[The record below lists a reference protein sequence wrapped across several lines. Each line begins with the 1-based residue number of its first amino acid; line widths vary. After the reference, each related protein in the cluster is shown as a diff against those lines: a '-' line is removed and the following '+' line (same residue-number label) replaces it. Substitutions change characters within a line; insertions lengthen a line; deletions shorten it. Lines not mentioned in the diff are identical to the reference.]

1 MTAPSAHPP
10 HPVRPSHPF
19 LPVEPFPPA
28 LLAVIRRR
36 AIFECCKWD
45 PQVEDVSTIADVPI
59 VLDAAA
65 WRSLVRSAELLAGEV
80 VAAEQ
85 ELRQRPELHKTLG
98 LPWTLRRLFR
108 RAPRQGAETAARL
121 IRFDFHHTDAGW
133 RISEANTDVPGGL
146 NEASGLPRLVAP
158 HVPDAESAGDV
169 AACYAAATLA
179 ELPAGA
185 HVALVH
191 ATAYSDDRQV
201 MTYLGG
207 RLQQRGARVSLVS
220 PAHLRWRDGR
230 ASLDTAWTSDAVDA
244 VLRFYPAEWMDNL
257 PRACGWPAY
266 FGRTSTPVS
275 NPASALLTQSKRFP
289 LIWDTLRTPVP
300 AWRALLP
307 ETRDPRDVRWQGSDE
322 WVLKPALGR
331 VGEDVSIAGVTPAD
345 DAKRI
350 ARDVR
355 RHPAHWIAQR
365 RFAAPPMRV
374 GDRDRYPSI
383 GVYTV
388 NGRVAGAYGR
398 IAERPLIDAR
408 ARDAAVLISAR
419 SPVSAGL
426 PIT

>member
-1 MTAPSAHPP
+1 MT
-10 HPVRPSHPF
+10 SHCSNPF
-19 LPVEPFPPA
+19 RAVEPFPAA
-28 LLAVIRRR
+28 LASVIRRR

-45 PQVEDVSTIADVPI
+45 PQVGDVSTIADVPI

-65 WRSLVRSAELLAGEV
+65 WRSLVTIAELLAAEV

-85 ELRQRPELHKTLG
+85 ELRHRPELHKTLG
-98 LPWTLRRLFR
+98 LPWIVRRLFR
-108 RAPRQGAETAARL
+108 RAPRSGADAAARL

-146 NEASGLPRLVAP
+146 NEASGLPRLVAT
-158 HVPDAESAGDV
+158 HVPGTESAGDV
-169 AACYAAATLA
+169 AGRYVASTLDR
-179 ELPAGA
+179 LPEGA
-185 HVALVH
+185 HVALMH

-201 MTYLGG
+201 MTYLAG

-220 PAHLRWRDGR
+220 PAHLRWRHGR
-230 ASLDTAWTSDAVDA
+230 ASLDTAWTSDAVDG
-244 VLRFYPAEWMDNL
+244 VLRFYPAEWMCNL

-266 FGRTSTPVS
+266 FEQTSTPVS

-300 AWRALLP
+300 GWRALLP
-307 ETRDPRDVRWQGSDE
+307 ETRDPRDVLWQGSDE

-355 RHPAHWIAQR
+355 RHPSHWIAQR
-365 RFAAPPMRV
+365 RFAATPMRV
-374 GDRDRYPSI
+374 GETDRYPSI

-398 IAERPLIDAR
+398 IADRPLIDAR
-408 ARDAAVLISAR
+408 ARDAAVLIGS
-419 SPVSAGL
+419 
-426 PIT
+426 T